1 VAKTKA
7 TKKSKGGNAVM
18 RYLRDTRAE
27 LRKVRWPTRQEAWSL
42 TKIVLAVTISMALVL
57 GLLDYLFSLE
67 LRGLVDQTPQAQTA
81 HVVAIV
87 IAVII
92 LVGSIAAFVV
102 ANLRRAQ

>member
-7 TKKSKGGNAVM
+7 TKKAIFGSSVL

-27 LRKVRWPTRQEAWSL
+27 MRKVRWPTRQEAWSL
-42 TKIVLAVTISMALVL
+42 TKIVLAVTISMALFM
-57 GLLDYLFSLE
+57 GLLDYLFSV
-67 LRGLVDQTPQAQTA
+67 GLSGIVNGS
-81 HVVAIV
+81 V
-87 IAVII
+87 IAIAIAGVI